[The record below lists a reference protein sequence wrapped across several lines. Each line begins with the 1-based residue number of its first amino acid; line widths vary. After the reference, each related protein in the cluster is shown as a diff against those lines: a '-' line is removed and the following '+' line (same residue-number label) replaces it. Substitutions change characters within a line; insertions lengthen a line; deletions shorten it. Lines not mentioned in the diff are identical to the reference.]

1 MPKIS
6 IIIPVY
12 KVEKYLSGCL
22 NSVLSQTFT
31 DWEAICVNDGSPDGC
46 DRILAEYAQKDHRI
60 KVITQDNQGL
70 SMARNNG
77 LKEACGDYI
86 YFLDSDD
93 TIHPQC
99 LEIAYTFAI
108 KYNVELVNFS
118 FYKENKDYFKITPI
132 NIKKVK
138 KKITSNPVFLG
149 TYKGKY
155 SIQFNV
161 WTKLYKKELLE
172 DIKFIPNIHFEDFPH
187 TFAVLSKKPK
197 TVVLDEKLYFYT
209 SNPDS
214 ITLKKASPKQIK
226 DFHTGIHY
234 VYDIYK
240 EPAFHKELK
249 FLKYDFIPNILKQQL
264 NRCRK
269 ADNSIQKDMYEEFI
283 KELRDL
289 NNKNL
294 ISWRGH
300 KLSRYWQY
308 KKLIKQP
315 NKEISSDFIKQN
327 KI

>member
-46 DRILAEYAQKDHRI
+46 DKILAEYAQKDNRF
-60 KVITQDNQGL
+60 KVITQENQGL

-77 LKEACGDYI
+77 LKEASGDYI

-108 KYNVELVNFS
+108 KYNAELVNFS

-155 SIQFNV
+155 RIQFNV

-226 DFHTGIHY
+226 DLYTGINY

-240 EPAFHKELK
+240 EPAFHKE
-249 FLKYDFIPNILKQQL
+249 
-264 NRCRK
+264 
-269 ADNSIQKDMYEEFI
+269 
-283 KELRDL
+283 
-289 NNKNL
+289 
-294 ISWRGH
+294 
-300 KLSRYWQY
+300 
-308 KKLIKQP
+308 
-315 NKEISSDFIKQN
+315 
-327 KI
+327 